1 MWWFER
7 SSRLTTAQMEVLN
20 KAHAGPPLLVSDV
33 TLWEIAILS
42 SLGRLQFEIPLQEW
56 LERATASPLVERC
69 RITPAIAAQV
79 AALPETFH
87 RDPADR
93 LLVSTARVAE
103 AILLTAD
110 VKIIQSGLVTTL

>member
-7 SSRLTTAQMEVLN
+7 NSRLTTAQMTVLN
-20 KAHAGPPLLVSDV
+20 KARAGPPLLVSDV
-33 TLWEIAILS
+33 TLWEIATLS

-56 LERATASPLVERC
+56 LERATAAPLVERC

-93 LLVSTARVAE
+93 LLVSTAIVTE

>member
-7 SSRLTTAQMEVLN
+7 NPRLTAAQMAVLN
-20 KAHAGPPLLVSDV
+20 EAQVGPPLLVSDV

-42 SLGRLQFEIPLQEW
+42 NLGRLQFEMPLQEW
-56 LERATASPLVERC
+56 LERATAAPLVERC

-93 LLVSTARVAE
+93 ILLSTAKVAG

-110 VKIIQSGLVTTL
+110 AKIIQSGLVKTL